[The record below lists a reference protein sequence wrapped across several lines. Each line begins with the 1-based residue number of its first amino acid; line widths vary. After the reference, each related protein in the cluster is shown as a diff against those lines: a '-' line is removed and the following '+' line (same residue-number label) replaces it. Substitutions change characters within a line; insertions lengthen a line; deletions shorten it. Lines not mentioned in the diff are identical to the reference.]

1 MLHARISQ
9 YYAQIIRIDMPY
21 LRQQPGRNYYRWYFY
36 DPEQS
41 LQTQTKGIAVKL
53 KRLGWFGSDIGN
65 AVVKDMSMGGAG
77 VLAPLKDNVPDQFW
91 VLYDK
96 NTKVKAR
103 VCYRK
108 AINDKLEFLGLEWQ
122 GNDSSVRLRLLR
134 KLRRRAFVLKQDNF
148 RLVEVNQQ
156 QNLG

>member
-1 MLHARISQ
+1 
-9 YYAQIIRIDMPY
+9 MPY
-21 LRQQPGRNYYRWYFY
+21 LRQQPGRSYYRWYFY
-36 DPEQS
+36 DPQQS

-53 KRLGWFGSDIGN
+53 KRLGWFGGEIGS

-77 VLAPLKDNVPDQFW
+77 LLAPLKDQVPDQFW

-96 NTKVKAR
+96 TTKVKAR

-108 AINDKLEFLGLEWQ
+108 TINDKLEFLGLEWQ
-122 GNDSSVRLRLLR
+122 GKDNATRLQLLR

-148 RLVEVNQQ
+148 RLVAVNQQ

>member
-1 MLHARISQ
+1 MLHVRISQ

-36 DPEQS
+36 DPQQS

-53 KRLGWFGSDIGN
+53 KRLGWFGSDIGS

-96 NTKVKAR
+96 NAKVKAR

-108 AINDKLEFLGLEWQ
+108 AITDKLEFLGLEWQ
-122 GNDSSVRLRLLR
+122 DNDSSVRLKLLR

>member
-1 MLHARISQ
+1 
-9 YYAQIIRIDMPY
+9 MPY

-53 KRLGWFGSDIGN
+53 KGLGWFGSEIGS

-77 VLAPLKDNVPDQFW
+77 VLVPLKDNVPEQFW

-108 AINDKLEFLGLEWQ
+108 AITDKLEFLGLEWQ
-122 GNDSSVRLRLLR
+122 GNDSSVRLKLLR

>member
-1 MLHARISQ
+1 
-9 YYAQIIRIDMPY
+9 MPY

-36 DPEQS
+36 DPQQS

-53 KRLGWFGSDIGN
+53 RRLGWFGSEIGS

-77 VLAPLKDNVPDQFW
+77 LLAPLKDKVPDQFW

-96 NTKVKAR
+96 TTKVKAR

-122 GNDSSVRLRLLR
+122 GNDSAVRLRLLR

>member
-1 MLHARISQ
+1 
-9 YYAQIIRIDMPY
+9 MPY
-21 LRQQPGRNYYRWYFY
+21 LRQQPGRDFYRWYFY
-36 DPEQS
+36 DPQQS

-53 KRLGWFGSDIGN
+53 KRLGWFGGEIGS
-65 AVVKDMSMGGAG
+65 AVVKDMSLGGAG
-77 VLAPLKDNVPDQFW
+77 LLAPLKDKVPEQFW

-96 NTKVKAR
+96 STQVKAKVR
-103 VCYRK
+103 YRT

-122 GNDSSVRLRLLR
+122 GKDKAVRLKLLR

-148 RLVEVNQQ
+148 RLVAVNQQ